1 MLIRSKR
8 EQFKYIKEKIMS
20 KEFVLGV
27 DLDGV
32 VADYENGFR
41 EFIAKKKNIEPSSIP
56 SATNWSFSQSG
67 WPIADEREYLELHRE
82 AVAKERLYANLKPI
96 SGASEALWALSDA
109 GIRIRIVTHRLVI
122 NFSHAPAVT
131 DTVSFLDQHNIPYRD
146 LTFVKDKAD
155 VGTDLLID
163 DAPHNIINLRAAK
176 GEESAMVFDQPYNRD
191 IAGLRAH
198 SWGDVVAEVS
208 KRTGISINTELRN

>member
-1 MLIRSKR
+1 
-8 EQFKYIKEKIMS
+8 MS

-32 VADYENGFR
+32 VADYEKGFR
-41 EFIAKKKNIEPSSIP
+41 EFIAKKKSISP
-56 SATNWSFSQSG
+56 DTIPAATHWSFSQSG
-67 WPIADEREYLELHRE
+67 WPIADEKEY
-82 AVAKERLYANLKPI
+82 LKPI

-131 DTVSFLDQHNIPYRD
+131 DTVTFLDQHNIPYRD

-163 DAPHNIINLRAAK
+163 DAPHIIISLRSLK
-176 GEESAMVFDQPYNRD
+176 GEDSAMVFDQPYNRD
-191 IAGLRAH
+191 IGGLRAH
-198 SWGDVVAEVS
+198 SWSDVVAEVS
-208 KRTGISINTELRN
+208 KRTGLSISNDYRN

>member
-1 MLIRSKR
+1 
-8 EQFKYIKEKIMS
+8 MS

-32 VADYENGFR
+32 VADYEKGFR
-41 EFIAKKKNIEPSSIP
+41 EFIAKMKSISPDSIP
-56 SATNWSFSQSG
+56 AATHWSFSQSG
-67 WPIADEREYLELHRE
+67 WPIADEKEYLELHRE
-82 AVAKERLYANLKPI
+82 AVAKERLFANLKPI

-131 DTVSFLDQHNIPYRD
+131 DTVTFLDQHNIPYRD

-163 DAPHNIINLRAAK
+163 DAPHNIISLRSLK
-176 GEESAMVFDQPYNRD
+176 GEDSAMVFDQPYNRD
-191 IAGLRAH
+191 IGGLRAH
-198 SWGDVVAEVS
+198 SWSDVVAEVS
-208 KRTGISINTELRN
+208 KRTGLSISNDYRN

>member
-1 MLIRSKR
+1 
-8 EQFKYIKEKIMS
+8 
-20 KEFVLGV
+20 
-27 DLDGV
+27 
-32 VADYENGFR
+32 
-41 EFIAKKKNIEPSSIP
+41 
-56 SATNWSFSQSG
+56 
-67 WPIADEREYLELHRE
+67 
-82 AVAKERLYANLKPI
+82 VAKERLYANLKPI
-96 SGASEALWALSDA
+96 PGASEALWALSDA

-163 DAPHNIINLRAAK
+163 DAPHNIINLRAVK
-176 GEESAMVFDQPYNRD
+176 GEESAMVFDQPYNRE
-191 IAGLRAH
+191 IGGLRAH